1 MPGMVPCCS
10 RPVFYRQ
17 LTTEIMGSPSVSLL
31 VPGLANYTLLVG
43 CLSPYGLMK
52 TPRELGAASSTHW
65 HPYGLWKLSRYPWN
79 QQGSGQATKIV
90 KISIFTGHMGTFCES
105 HMRVGHWQ
113 GVDLVPCDS
122 PFHSKEPDSN
132 AASFSQHLY
141 DLFRAFRNF
150 TWSIYTYCLFDAIK
164 YVTIEAIDMKYEK
177 GPVRSLKSMAS
188 STCSC
193 FALTIQLWG
202 IEEGNVCIMIDI
214 LNGYAVQN
222 A

>member
-1 MPGMVPCCS
+1 MVS
-10 RPVFYRQ
+10 KQQRPLWFRAA
-17 LTTEIMGSPSVSLL
+17 L
-31 VPGLANYTLLVG
+31 VPYFIGNWPQKSWEAHPLVYKYPDGLITPSWWVV
-43 CLSPYGLMK
+43 CRLMV
-52 TPRELGAASSTHW
+52 
-65 HPYGLWKLSRYPWN
+65 LWKRRENWEQPLLHTDTHTAYGN
-79 QQGSGQATKIV
+79 CQGTHEINRGAVRLHTKIV

-105 HMRVGHWQ
+105 YMRVGHWQ

-122 PFHSKEPDSN
+122 PFHSKEPNSN

-150 TWSIYTYCLFDAIK
+150 TWSIYTYCLFDAVK

-188 STCSC
+188 STCSS

-202 IEEGNVCIMIDI
+202 I
-214 LNGYAVQN
+214 
-222 A
+222 